1 MPDLNFSDYPER
13 RGQVSVNE
21 RPSSYSLFEIN
32 SSVASTSGAG
42 LVKSDGSS
50 LSAATSGTDYV
61 GPGLI
66 TTSGLTMATARLLG
80 RTTASTGAA
89 EEISVGSGLLLSGGI
104 LSATGSGGGL
114 TLDEVEVNLGSAK
127 HGGKFTISGSGMTA
141 GKPVLISQASGPYTG
156 KGTRAD
162 EAEMDQVSVTAKVT
176 DATTITAY
184 WTSARRV
191 RGNFKFNYQVSA

>member
-1 MPDLNFSDYPER
+1 MPDLNFSDYPGR

-21 RPSSYSLFEIN
+21 RPSAYALNEI
-32 SSVASTSGAG
+32 
-42 LVKSDGSS
+42 
-50 LSAATSGTDYV
+50 AAA
-61 GPGLI
+61 I
-66 TTSGLTMATARLLG
+66 
-80 RTTASTGAA
+80 
-89 EEISVGSGLLLSGGI
+89 
-104 LSATGSGGGL
+104 GGGTTL
-114 TLDEVEVNLGSAK
+114 TTVEVSLGTNAK
-127 HGGKFTISGSGMTA
+127 MGGKFTISGSGMTV
-141 GKPVLISQASGPYTG
+141 GKAVLISQAVGPYTG